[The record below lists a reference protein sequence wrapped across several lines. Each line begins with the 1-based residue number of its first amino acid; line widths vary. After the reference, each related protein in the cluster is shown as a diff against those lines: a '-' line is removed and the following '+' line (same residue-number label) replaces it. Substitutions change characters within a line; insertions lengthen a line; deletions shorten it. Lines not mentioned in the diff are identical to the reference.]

1 RAGELATDP
10 ESSYEL
16 AVCHNTLAELLLAIG
31 QLPSATEH
39 FHHAIDLLTTLTAD
53 YPAVAH
59 YQAEIARS
67 RHGLGKLLKQ
77 KGDRR
82 AAEENL
88 RQAVDIES
96 QLSASWPT
104 MPQYRAELAE
114 IHRSLG
120 YWMEL
125 GIPYSTPDEIGHM
138 HRACELLSTLVADF
152 P

>member
-1 RAGELATDP
+1 L
-10 ESSYEL
+10 
-16 AVCHNTLAELLLAIG
+16 
-31 QLPSATEH
+31 
-39 FHHAIDLLTTLTAD
+39 AIDLLTTLTAD
-53 YPAVAH
+53 HPAVAH

-96 QLSASWPT
+96 KLSASYPT
-104 MPQYRAELAE
+104 VPQYRAELAE
-114 IHRSLG
+114 MHRSLG

-125 GIPYSTPDEIGHM
+125 GIPYSTPEEIGHM
-138 HRACELLSTLVADF
+138 DRASELLTTLLADF
-152 P
+152 PGVPLYRLRLAATFQQLGSIAGKYAPRTEYYNQAIAH

>member
-1 RAGELATDP
+1 
-10 ESSYEL
+10 
-16 AVCHNTLAELLLAIG
+16 
-31 QLPSATEH
+31 
-39 FHHAIDLLTTLTAD
+39 D

-96 QLSASWPT
+96 RLSASYPT
-104 MPQYRAELAE
+104 APQYRAELAE

-125 GIPYSTPDEIGHM
+125 GIPYSTSDEIGHM
-138 HRACELLSTLVADF
+138 HRARELLSTLVADF
-152 P
+152 PATPLYRVRLAATLQQLGSIAGGYAPRTKYYNQAIAHFAKLVSDFPQVP